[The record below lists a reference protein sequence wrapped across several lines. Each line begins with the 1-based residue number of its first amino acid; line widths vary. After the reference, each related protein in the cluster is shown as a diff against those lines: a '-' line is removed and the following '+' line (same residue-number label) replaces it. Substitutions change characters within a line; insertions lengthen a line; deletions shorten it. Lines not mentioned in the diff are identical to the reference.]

1 MQDCVLLRC
10 EQGLFQILSTV
21 KLPVIIK
28 NKYAFLEYSLI
39 ANAEWIKSNLGCLN
53 WSVGTDRI
61 TNPNYLLLSFSTNMQ
76 AQHQAQSIQESLK
89 AIILW
94 FSSN

>member
-28 NKYAFLEYSLI
+28 NKYAFLEYSLL
-39 ANAEWIKSNLGCLN
+39 ANAEWIKK
-53 WSVGTDRI
+53 TI
-61 TNPNYLLLSFSTNMQ
+61 
-76 AQHQAQSIQESLK
+76 
-89 AIILW
+89 
-94 FSSN
+94 